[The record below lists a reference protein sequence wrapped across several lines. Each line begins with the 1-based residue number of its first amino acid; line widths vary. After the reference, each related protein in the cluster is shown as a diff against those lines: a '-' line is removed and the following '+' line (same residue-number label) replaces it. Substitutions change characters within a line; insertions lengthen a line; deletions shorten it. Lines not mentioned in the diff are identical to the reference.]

1 MYFSEVIKMIEKNV
15 KTKIRSSEE
24 KKYLTKRLNIIEGQ
38 VRGIK
43 EMVSNDRYCADILIQ
58 LSAISKGLESLGE
71 EIIKNHLNTCLVED
85 IKNDNYE
92 SLNEIMDLYR
102 RLYK

>member
-1 MYFSEVIKMIEKNV
+1 MPNNR
-15 KTKIRSSEE
+15 KTIRSDEE

-38 VRGIK
+38 IRGIK
-43 EMVSNDRYCADILIQ
+43 DMVSTNRYCADILIQ
-58 LSAISKGLESLGE
+58 LSAVSKGLESLGE
-71 EIIKNHLNTCLVED
+71 EIIKNHLNNCLVND
-85 IKNDNYE
+85 IKNDNYD

>member
-1 MYFSEVIKMIEKNV
+1 MTNPRIKHRSE
-15 KTKIRSSEE
+15 EE

-38 VRGIK
+38 IRGIK
-43 EMVSNDRYCADILIQ
+43 DMVNNDRYCADILIQ
-58 LSAISKGLESLGE
+58 ISAISKGLESLGE
-71 EIIKNHLNTCLVED
+71 EIIKTHLNTCLVND
-85 IKNDNYE
+85 IKNDNYD

>member
-1 MYFSEVIKMIEKNV
+1 MNKIKK
-15 KTKIRSSEE
+15 RSAED
-24 KKYLTKRLNIIEGQ
+24 KKYLLKRLNIIEGQ
-38 VRGIK
+38 VRGVK
-43 EMVSNDRYCADILIQ
+43 DMVENDRYCADILIQ
-58 LSAISKGLESLGE
+58 MSAISKSLESLGE

-85 IKNDNYE
+85 IKNDNFE

>member
-1 MYFSEVIKMIEKNV
+1 MNKIKK
-15 KTKIRSSEE
+15 RSAED
-24 KKYLTKRLNIIEGQ
+24 KKYLLKRLNIIEGQ
-38 VRGIK
+38 VRGVK
-43 EMVSNDRYCADILIQ
+43 DMVDNDRYCADILIQ
-58 LSAISKGLESLGE
+58 MSAISKSLESLGE

-85 IKNDNYE
+85 IKNDNFE

>member
-1 MYFSEVIKMIEKNV
+1 MPKK
-15 KTKIRSSEE
+15 KIRSEEE

-43 EMVSNDRYCADILIQ
+43 DMVNDDRYCADILIQ
-58 LSAISKGLESLGE
+58 MSAISKGLESLGE
-71 EIIKNHLNTCLVED
+71 EIIKNHLNTCLVND
-85 IKNDNYE
+85 IKNDNYD
-92 SLNEIMDLYR
+92 SLKEIMDLYR